1 VTVPGRFRLVL
12 HKWTLDTTSLSDAL
26 RIARETGW
34 DGVELRREDFQA
46 ALADAGSAGALLDL
60 LRASG
65 MPLVCLGVELGWMF
79 ARGEER
85 RRLLDVFREQCERA
99 AAIGCSIVM
108 SPADRGEGD
117 LRKAAD
123 SIREVGDIAARYGVR
138 LGIEPMSQFGRFR
151 RLGHVRELLALAN
164 HPHCG
169 LLLDTYHF
177 QRAGDG
183 VRDLEDVR
191 REELVYV
198 QYSDVPSG
206 VLEPGQALNRLP
218 PGQGIVPFKEIFAIL
233 AAKGYD
239 GYASYEAPNPAAWA
253 RAPGE
258 VAREALAATRA
269 VLPGVSP
276 SAPFP

>member
-1 VTVPGRFRLVL
+1 MTLRGRLRLAL
-12 HKWTLDTTSLSDAL
+12 HKWTLDSTSVADTL
-26 RIARETGW
+26 RIAREAGW

-46 ALADAGSAGALLDL
+46 ALADAGSVGAVLDL
-60 LRASG
+60 IRAG
-65 MPLVCLGVELGWMF
+65 GVPLACLGVELGWMF
-79 ARGEER
+79 ARGDER
-85 RRLLDVFREQCERA
+85 RRLLSVFREQCERA
-99 AAIGCSIVM
+99 AAVGCAMVM
-108 SPADRGEGD
+108 SPADREEGGV
-117 LRKAAD
+117 RQAAD

-151 RLGHVRELLALAN
+151 RLGHVREALALAD

-177 QRAGDG
+177 QRAGDT

-191 REELVYV
+191 LEELAYV

-206 VLEPGQALNRLP
+206 ILEPGKALNRLP

-253 RAPGE
+253 RAPEE

-269 VLPGVSP
+269 VLPDSL
-276 SAPFP
+276 A

>member
-1 VTVPGRFRLVL
+1 MSRLRLAL
-12 HKWTLDTTSLSDAL
+12 HKWTLDGASLADTL

-46 ALADAGSAGALLDL
+46 AMAEAGSAEAVLDL
-60 LRASG
+60 LRAG
-65 MPLVCLGVELGWMF
+65 GVPLACLGVELGWMF
-79 ARGEER
+79 ARGEDR
-85 RRLLDVFREQCERA
+85 TRLLGVFREQCERA
-99 AAIGCSIVM
+99 AAVGCSIVM

-117 LRKAAD
+117 LRRAAD
-123 SIREVGDIAARYGVR
+123 SVREVGDIAARHGVR
-138 LGIEPMSQFGRFR
+138 LAIEPMSQFGRFR
-151 RLGHVRELLALAN
+151 RLGHVRELLAHAD

-177 QRAGDG
+177 QRAGDT
-183 VRDLEDVR
+183 VRDLEDIR
-191 REELVYV
+191 REDLVYV
-198 QYSDVPSG
+198 QYSDVPG
-206 VLEPGQALNRLP
+206 GALEPGKALNRLS

-253 RAPGE
+253 RAAEE

-269 VLPGVSP
+269 VLP
-276 SAPFP
+276 